1 MTDICYPSLYQINT
15 RVWLTELSR
24 SLDRPATLD
33 DIPDAE
39 IDRLAAMGLYSSIT
53 YPEISF

>member
-1 MTDICYPSLYQINT
+1 MSDIHYPSLYQINT

-33 DIPDAE
+33 DNSDAE
-39 IDRLAAMGLYSSIT
+39 IDRLAAMGLYPSIT
-53 YPEISF
+53 YPKISF